1 MSNGKF
7 SVPNWMQ
14 AKVAEAIGLDPKGV
28 VVRLEDESRIVFLV
42 HKTREEYSVNKT
54 TGNVVV
60 S

>member
-1 MSNGKF
+1 MATDKF
-7 SVPNWMQ
+7 TVPNWIQ
-14 AKVAEAIGLDPKGV
+14 SRVAELIGLKPSQV
-28 VVRLEDESRIVFLV
+28 VVRMEDESRIVFLV